1 MVNLDINPILDISE
15 IVIPIDTGELFG
27 NERDCALEIGFGDGD
42 FLIETSELRPE
53 CNFIGIEVKKRRF
66 NKAVKRAKKQRVP
79 NVKFLHMDAN
89 IALSEVFK
97 PDTFNDIYI
106 NFPDPW
112 PKDKHEKN
120 RILNPEFLSKLST
133 VLAPGGKLEIA
144 SDHKSYI
151 EDTLETFSKTPP
163 FSNNYPAPGYL
174 NALEGRIETKFE
186 KEFREE
192 GRLIYYL
199 MFTNRK

>member
-1 MVNLDINPILDISE
+1 MNEREINPVLDISD
-15 IVIPIDTGELFG
+15 VYIPIDTEGLFG
-27 NERDCALEIGFGDGD
+27 NKNPLALEIGFGDGD
-42 FLIETSELRPE
+42 FLIETAEVRSEV
-53 CNFIGIEVKKRRF
+53 NFIGIEVKKKRF
-66 NKAVKRAKKQRVP
+66 NKAVRNAGKKNLA

-89 IALSEVFK
+89 IALTEVFR
-97 PDTFNDIYI
+97 PDTFDEIYI

-120 RILNPEFLSKLST
+120 RILNTGFLLNLSAI
-133 VLAPGGKLEIA
+133 LKNSGRLEIA

-151 EDTLETFSKTPP
+151 ESTLETLKPIPLYINNNPP
-163 FSNNYPAPGYL
+163 PGYRS
-174 NALEGRIETKFE
+174 EIPGRIETKFE

-192 GRLIYYL
+192 GREIYYL

>member
-1 MVNLDINPILDISE
+1 MADTDINPILDISE
-15 IVIPIDTGELFG
+15 IHIPIDTQELFG
-27 NERDCALEIGFGDGD
+27 NDRECALEVGFGDGD
-42 FLIETSELRPE
+42 FLVETAEITPDR
-53 CNFIGIEVKKRRF
+53 NFIGIEIKKKRF
-66 NKAVKRAKKQRVP
+66 NKAVKKARNQRVP

-97 PDTFNDIYI
+97 PDTFSEVYV

-120 RILNPEFLSKLST
+120 RILNSEFLTKLSR
-133 VLAPGGKLEIA
+133 VLIPSGKLEIA
-144 SDHKSYI
+144 SDHRSYI
-151 EDTLETFSKTPP
+151 EESLSTLGQMPVFINRNPE
-163 FSNNYPAPGYL
+163 PGYR
-174 NALEGRIETKFE
+174 NELEARIETKFE

-192 GRLIYYL
+192 GREIYYL